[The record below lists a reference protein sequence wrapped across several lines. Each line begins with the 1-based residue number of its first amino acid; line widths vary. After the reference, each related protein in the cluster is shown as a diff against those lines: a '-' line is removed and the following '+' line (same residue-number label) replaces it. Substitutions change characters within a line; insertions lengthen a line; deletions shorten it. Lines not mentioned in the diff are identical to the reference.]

1 MSVTS
6 RTGAETGPDRPAPAR
21 RRAVPLWA
29 IVAGPLVAAAV
40 LLLILVRADPL
51 SRLQRAAPLDAVAV
65 ERTVL
70 DPGVIRLQVRNDG
83 TADVTLAQV
92 TVDDAF
98 WQHTAEPRTLGRL
111 DTGTVII
118 PYPWEEGLPLRIA
131 LLTATGVLVEHE
143 IEAATL
149 TPDLGT
155 SALGD
160 YALAGVAIGVVPVAL
175 GLLWLP
181 ALRRARR
188 GWLRFFLAFTLGL
201 LAFLLAETTREGL
214 EQAGEAPARLL
225 GVELF
230 AGGLLVVVAAIAWLS
245 HALSARAGE
254 AGPGALGLAYL
265 IALGIGLHNL
275 GEGLAVASAVA
286 TGEVALGTALLV
298 GFAAHNT
305 TEGLAIASPLG
316 TTASPVARHLVALA
330 LVAGGPA
337 VLGAWVGAFAVTPAG
352 AALAFGVA
360 AGAIASVLWA
370 VGRALG
376 ADGGLDGP
384 VAGGFAVGVAV
395 MYATGLLAA

>member
-21 RRAVPLWA
+21 RRAVPSWVV
-29 IVAGPLVAAAV
+29 VAGPLVAAAV
-40 LLLILVRADPL
+40 LLVVLVQTEPL
-51 SRLQRAAPLDAVAV
+51 SRLREAPPLDAMAV

-70 DPGVIRLQVRNDG
+70 DRGVIRLHVRNDG
-83 TADVTLAQV
+83 TAAVTIAQV
-92 TVDDAF
+92 MVDDAF

-111 DTGTVII
+111 DTARVTI
-118 PYPWEEGLPLRIA
+118 PYPWEEGQPLRLA
-131 LLTATGVLVEHE
+131 LLTSTGVRVEHE
-143 IEAATL
+143 IAAATL
-149 TPDLGT
+149 TPDLGV
-155 SALGD
+155 SALAD

-188 GWLRFFLAFTLGL
+188 PWLRFFLAFTVGL

-230 AGGLLVVVAAIAWLS
+230 AGGLLVVVAAIAWLN
-245 HALSARAGE
+245 HALSARG
-254 AGPGALGLAYL
+254 GPEGLGALGLAYL
-265 IALGIGLHNL
+265 VALGIGLHNL

-316 TTASPVARHLVALA
+316 TSVSPGTGHLVALA
-330 LVAGGPA
+330 LVAGGPT
-337 VLGAWVGAFAVTPAG
+337 VLGAWAGAFAVTPAW

-360 AGAIASVLWA
+360 AGAIVSVIAA
-370 VGRALG
+370 VGRALV

-384 VAGGFAVGVAV
+384 AAGGFAVGVV
-395 MYATGLLAA
+395 TMYATGLVAA

>member
-1 MSVTS
+1 MSVAS
-6 RTGAETGPDRPAPAR
+6 RTGADTGPDQPAPPP

-29 IVAGPLVAAAV
+29 AVAGPLVAAAV
-40 LLLILVRADPL
+40 LLMILVRADPL
-51 SRLQRAAPLDAVAV
+51 SRLDQAAPLDAVAV

-70 DPGVIRLQVRNDG
+70 DPGVIRLHVRNDG
-83 TADVTLAQV
+83 TAPVTLAQV
-92 TVDDAF
+92 MVDDAF
-98 WQHTAEPRTLGRL
+98 WQHTASPRTLGRL
-111 DTGTVII
+111 ETGTVSI
-118 PYPWEEGLPLRIA
+118 PYPWEEGQPVKVA
-131 LLTATGVLVEHE
+131 LLTSTGVRVEHE
-143 IEAATL
+143 IEAASR
-149 TPDLGT
+149 TPDLGA

-188 GWLRFFLAFTLGL
+188 GWLRFFLAFTVGL
-201 LAFLLAETTREGL
+201 LAFLLAEAVREGL

-230 AGGLLVVVAAIAWLS
+230 AGGLLLVVAATAWLS
-245 HALSARAGE
+245 QALTARTGGD
-254 AGPGALGLAYL
+254 GPGGLGLAYL
-265 IALGIGLHNL
+265 VALGIGLHNL

-316 TTASPVARHLVALA
+316 TTASPAARHLVALA

-337 VLGAWVGAFAVTPAG
+337 VLGAWAGAFVVTPAW

-360 AGAIASVLWA
+360 AGAVVTVIWA
-370 VGRALG
+370 VGRSLA

-384 VAGGFAVGVAV
+384 AAAGFAVGLVA
-395 MYATGLLAA
+395 MYATGLLVG